1 MASGASESKES
12 YDPPSGGKYYYNSMA
27 QYEADYKESISNND
41 EYWAKQARELL
52 HWDRD
57 FTTVSQG
64 GFKTGDMAWFL
75 GGELNVSVNCVDR
88 HLKDKADKIA
98 ILWEGDTSD
107 QIRKITFRELHEQV
121 NRAANLLKNLGVR
134 RGDNVCIYMPMIPET
149 AYVMLACTRV
159 GAVHSVV
166 FAGFSAQALADRI
179 MDCKAKVVFTCDQGV
194 RGGRVFDLKKVVD
207 EALEQCKTV
216 EHTLVWKRTGAATP
230 FSEPR
235 DIWLKEAMENQR
247 PYCPPERMNSED
259 PLFLLYT
266 SGSTGNPKGIL
277 HSTGG
282 YLTYAAITL
291 KYVFDYQPD
300 DVYACVADIGWI
312 TGHTYIIYG
321 PLANGAT
328 TFMFESTP
336 LFPDAGRYWDMVERH
351 KINQFYTAPTA
362 IRAVQKFGDQYVT
375 KYDRSSL
382 RVLGSVGEPINPE
395 AWLWY
400 HDVVGNGKVP
410 ISDTYWQTETGG
422 HIVTPLPGATPLKPS
437 AAAFPFFGI
446 DLAILDPSTGAL
458 IEGNDVE
465 GVLCV
470 KKPWPGMARSIYN
483 DHSRFIRTYLTQY
496 PGYYFT
502 GDGARRDKDGYY
514 FITGRVDDVLNVSG
528 HRIGTAEVEA
538 AIGEHQAIVESAVIG
553 IPHDIKGQTMF
564 AFLLVKEGFEG
575 NPKLVTEI
583 KTHVRE
589 QIGKFASVEHV
600 VVVPGLPK
608 TRSGKI
614 MRRLLRKIGSRDTSN
629 LGDISTLADSG
640 VVDKIMET
648 VNQYYASRQKK

>member
-1 MASGASESKES
+1 MNEVYE
-12 YDPPSGGKYYYNSMA
+12 PPAGKFHYNSL
-27 QYEADYKESISNND
+27 QDYERDYKESVSNGD
-41 EYWAKQARELL
+41 EYWAKQARELIT
-52 HWDRD
+52 WDRD

-64 GFKTGDMAWFL
+64 GFKTGDIGWFL

-88 HLKDKADKIA
+88 HLKDKADQIA

-121 NRAANLLKNLGVR
+121 NRAANLLKELGVR

-149 AYVMLACTRV
+149 AYVMLACTRI

-166 FAGFSAQALADRI
+166 FAGFSAQALGDRI
-179 MDCKAKVVFTCDQGV
+179 RDCKAKVVFTCDQGV
-194 RGGRVFDLKKVVD
+194 RGGRVFDLKTVVD
-207 EALEQCKTV
+207 AALENCPSVQ
-216 EHTLVWKRTGAATP
+216 HTLIWKRTDAPIP
-230 FSEPR
+230 FNEPR

-277 HSTGG
+277 HTTGG
-282 YLTYAAITL
+282 YITYAAITL
-291 KYVFDYQPD
+291 KYVFDIQPG

-312 TGHTYIIYG
+312 TGHTYIVYG

-336 LFPDAGRYWDMVERH
+336 LFPDAGRYWDMVQRH
-351 KINQFYTAPTA
+351 KITQFYTAPTA
-362 IRAVQKFGDQYVT
+362 IRAVQKFGDDFVK
-375 KYDRSSL
+375 KYDLSSL

-410 ISDTYWQTETGG
+410 IVDTYWQTETGG

-437 AAAFPFFGI
+437 AASLPFFGI
-446 DLAILDPSTGAL
+446 DLAILDPQSGAL

-465 GVLCV
+465 GVLCI
-470 KKPWPGMARSIYN
+470 KQSWPGMARTIYN
-483 DHSRFIRTYLTQY
+483 DHSRFLLTYMTQY

-538 AIGEHQAIVESAVIG
+538 AIGEHPAIVESAVIG
-553 IPHDIKGQTMF
+553 VPHAVKGQTMF
-564 AFLLVKEGFEG
+564 AFLLIKEGF
-575 NPKLVTEI
+575 KADTTLVTEI
-583 KTHVRE
+583 KNHVRN

-614 MRRLLRKIGSRDTSN
+614 MRRLLRKIGTQDYTN

-640 VVDKIMET
+640 VVDKIMDT
-648 VNQYYASRQKK
+648 VNHYYSKRKK